1 MYTIGEFSKI
11 TGLSVKTLRFYHEQG
26 LLVPSAIDAET
37 GYRYY
42 APALVERARVVTR
55 LRALEFSLADIAEML
70 AQHDDESDILAYLER
85 HREEIQARLRAYRE
99 IGQALDKIITQE
111 REARATMNSASFEV
125 QEKDVPAMTIAGIR
139 MQGRYCDCG
148 PAFAKLGR
156 RCGFRICGKPMM
168 LIYDHEYREDDAN
181 FEPAMPVRGGKSG
194 DGIEIRDLPGGRA
207 VTLLHQ
213 GPWDDLGRSYAKVL
227 DYVKQKGY
235 EIQAPCREVYLKGPG
250 MIFKGN
256 PKKYLTEIQMLLVE

>member
-11 TGLSVKTLRFYHEQG
+11 TGLSVKTLRFYHEEG
-26 LLVPSAIDAET
+26 LLVPSAIDDET

-42 APALVERARVVTR
+42 APVLIERARVVTR
-55 LRALEFSLADIAEML
+55 LRALEFPLADIAEML
-70 AQHDDESDILAYLER
+70 AKHDDESDILDYLER
-85 HREEIQARLRAYRE
+85 HREAIQARLRQYRE
-99 IGQALDKIITQE
+99 IHQALDKIITQE
-111 REARATMNSASFEV
+111 REARATMSSASFEV
-125 QEKDVPAMTIAGIR
+125 QEKDVPAMLVAGIR
-139 MQGRYCDCG
+139 MQGRYSDCG

-181 FEPAMPVRGGKSG
+181 FEPCMPVRSGKSA
-194 DGIEIRDLPGGRA
+194 DGIEVRELQGGRA

-213 GPWDDLGRSYAKVL
+213 GPWQELGRSYAKVL
-227 DYVKQKGY
+227 DYVKHNGY
-235 EIQAPCREVYLKGPG
+235 EIQSPCREVYVKGPG

-256 PKKYLTEIQMLLVE
+256 PKKYLTEIQMFVGE